1 MPVIDLGSVVGP
13 QGPQGN
19 PGPTGADGIQ
29 GNPGPNQV
37 TNVTSC
43 NLNGVLAG
51 NGSKVIVRAVDA
63 EPASE
68 SQNLVW
74 SGGVFDYAAPANGLG
89 RNLLDNWC
97 FVGGGTQDGRFP
109 INQRGQTQYTGAGF
123 NLDRWQFNSFGGSLS
138 LTNGGASVS
147 VASNSQ
153 FWFQTLSAPNE
164 LLLGKTVTI
173 SLLTSTGE
181 LYAVSGALPTTTP
194 GSTIHYISTGIPN
207 VGVLDLV
214 YSSVLGRFAVGI
226 SYSANSTQAVIVA
239 AIKAELGSKQTLA
252 HKVNNTWILNEVPN
266 YAIELAKCQRYL
278 FVLKPETDG
287 YGFVA
292 LADGHP
298 VANGASTIISL
309 PVTMLSGSPS
319 VALSGSWVLYDRVAS
334 NTATVTGITAPRLS
348 TNAISFVASISNPVA
363 GRVYELSSYNDTTAK
378 IIISREL

>member
-37 TNVTSC
+37 TNATSC